1 MCRTLLATPYEM
13 NHYEIKYSMNC
24 MPDGY
29 VGRSCKWAND
39 EKSAL
44 KHLLKKTPDKNGFC
58 VFKRGSTGKI
68 LSIKQLELE

>member
-1 MCRTLLATPYEM
+1 M
-13 NHYEIKYSMNC
+13 ND

-29 VGRSCKWAND
+29 VGRTSKWARD

-44 KHLLKKTPDKNGFC
+44 KYILKKAPDKNGFC
-58 VFKRGSTGKI
+58 TFKRGSTGKI

>member
-1 MCRTLLATPYEM
+1 M
-13 NHYEIKYSMNC
+13 NQYEIKYTMNG

-29 VGRSCKWAND
+29 VGRTSKWAND

-44 KHLLKKTPDKNGFC
+44 KHILKKVPDKAGRC
-58 VFKRGSTGKI
+58 VFKRGATGQI

>member
-13 NHYEIKYSMNC
+13 NQYEIKYSMNG

-29 VGRSCKWAND
+29 VGKSSKWAND

-44 KHLLKKTPDKNGFC
+44 KHLLKKAPDKNGFC
-58 VFKRGSTGKI
+58 VFKRGATGKI
-68 LSIKQLELE
+68 LSVKQLELK

>member
-1 MCRTLLATPYEM
+1 M
-13 NHYEIKYSMNC
+13 NQYEIKYTMNN

-29 VGRSCKWAND
+29 VGRTCKWARD

-44 KHLLKKTPDKNGFC
+44 KYILKKAPDKNGFC
-58 VFKRGSTGKI
+58 TFKRGSTGKI